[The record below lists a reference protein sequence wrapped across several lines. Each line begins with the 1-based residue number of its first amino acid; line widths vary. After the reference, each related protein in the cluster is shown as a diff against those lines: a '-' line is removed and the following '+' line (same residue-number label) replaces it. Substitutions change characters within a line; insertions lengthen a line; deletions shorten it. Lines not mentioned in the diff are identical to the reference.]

1 MQFYMP
7 VKVYEEEECVRKHPE
22 VLWEAGHRALIV
34 TGRHSARAN
43 GSLDDVTFV
52 LQEAGIPYV
61 LFDGVEENP
70 SIETVMKA
78 RDFALEQ
85 QADFVIGIGGGSPMD
100 AAKAIALMMH
110 YREKE
115 ADFLYQGKETEHL
128 PLVLIPTTCG
138 TGSEVTGASVLTI
151 HAKKTKSSLP
161 HKIFADAALL
171 DGKYLAEAPAHV
183 IRNTAVDALG
193 HLWESW
199 FNASATPYSRMCAE
213 AGLKTWHEIR
223 KTLLD
228 LEQGGLTAEA
238 RGKLMRA
245 SALAGMAIAQTGTSL
260 PHALSYPLTY
270 DLHMPHGVA
279 VGYFESGYLA
289 QIPEAERKDALRLAG
304 FASLSEW
311 QEFYET
317 VCGKV
322 PVPEDELK
330 RALEMVAS
338 KPEKLAKAP
347 FACDREVL
355 GKVVLYET

>member
-22 VLWEAGHRALIV
+22 VFREAGRRALLV
-34 TGRHSARAN
+34 TGHHSARAN
-43 GSLDDVTFV
+43 GSLDDVTEV
-52 LQEAGIPYV
+52 LQKEGISYV
-61 LFDGVEENP
+61 LFDRVEENP
-70 SIETVMKA
+70 SIETVMRA

-100 AAKAIALMMH
+100 AAKATALMMH
-110 YREKE
+110 YREKD
-115 ADFLYQGKETEHL
+115 ADFLYHGKETERL
-128 PLVLIPTTCG
+128 PLVLVPTTCG

-161 HKIFADAALL
+161 HKIFADAALI
-171 DGKYLAEAPAHV
+171 DGKYLAAAPAHI
-183 IRNTAVDALG
+183 IRDTAVDALG

-199 FNASATPYSRMCAE
+199 FHASATPYSRMCAE
-213 AGLKTWHEIR
+213 AGLKTWRENR

-228 LEQGGLTAEA
+228 LEQGGLTTETG
-238 RGKLMRA
+238 GKLMRA

-270 DLHMPHGVA
+270 DLHLPHGVA

-289 QIPEAERKDALRLAG
+289 QIPEEERKEALQLAG

-311 QEFYET
+311 QEFYDM

-322 PVPEDELK
+322 LVPESELEH
-330 RALEMVAS
+330 ALEMVAS
-338 KPEKLAKAP
+338 KPDKLARAP
-347 FACDREVL
+347 FTCDREVL
-355 GKVVLYET
+355 RKVVFCH